1 MEENRKDLLN
11 NQDVVDEINR
21 HRWLE
26 SEKAGKDI
34 GFDVAAAD
42 WLKRFSTAWMQYHM
56 PEKLKERSVEKI
68 DRQERQERQERQAH
82 QEKQPARK
90 TRRASSYF

>member
-1 MEENRKDLLN
+1 MEENRKHLLN

-34 GFDVAAAD
+34 GFEVASED

-56 PEKLKERSVEKI
+56 PEKLKERSVEKS
-68 DRQERQERQERQAH
+68 ERHVH
-82 QEKQPARK
+82 QEKQSSQK
-90 TRRASSYF
+90 NRRARSYYQ

>member
-1 MEENRKDLLN
+1 MEEDRKELLK

-26 SEKAGKDI
+26 SEKAGQDI
-34 GFDVAAAD
+34 GFEVASED

-56 PEKLKERSVEKI
+56 PEKLKERSIEKP
-68 DRQERQERQERQAH
+68 ERQAN
-82 QEKQPARK
+82 QEKHSAQK
-90 TRRASSYF
+90 NRRARSYYQ

>member
-1 MEENRKDLLN
+1 MEENRKNLLN

-34 GFDVAAAD
+34 GFEVASED
-42 WLKRFSTAWMQYHM
+42 WLKRVSTASMQYHM
-56 PEKLKERSVEKI
+56 PEKLKERSV
-68 DRQERQERQERQAH
+68 
-82 QEKQPARK
+82 
-90 TRRASSYF
+90 

>member
-1 MEENRKDLLN
+1 MEENRKELLK

-26 SEKAGKDI
+26 SEKAGQDI
-34 GFDVAAAD
+34 GFEIASED

-56 PEKLKERSVEKI
+56 PEKLKERSIEKI
-68 DRQERQERQERQAH
+68 ERQERQAH
-82 QEKQPARK
+82 QEKQSTHK
-90 TRRASSYF
+90 NRRARSYYQ

>member
-1 MEENRKDLLN
+1 MEENRKELLN

-26 SEKAGKDI
+26 SEKAGQDI
-34 GFDVAAAD
+34 GFEVASED

-56 PEKLKERSVEKI
+56 PEKLKERLI
-68 DRQERQERQERQAH
+68 ERPERQAN
-82 QEKQPARK
+82 QEKQSAQK
-90 TRRASSYF
+90 NRRARSYYQ

>member
-34 GFDVAAAD
+34 GFDIAATD
-42 WLKRFSTAWMQYHM
+42 C
-56 PEKLKERSVEKI
+56 
-68 DRQERQERQERQAH
+68 
-82 QEKQPARK
+82 
-90 TRRASSYF
+90 

>member
-1 MEENRKDLLN
+1 MEENRKELLN
-11 NQDVVDEINR
+11 NKDVVDEINR

-34 GFDVAAAD
+34 GFEIAAAD

-56 PEKLKERSVEKI
+56 PEKLKERSPEKI
-68 DRQERQERQERQAH
+68 DRQERQAH

-90 TRRASSYF
+90 TRRASSYFQ

>member
-34 GFDVAAAD
+34 GFDIAAAD

-56 PEKLKERSVEKI
+56 PEKLKERSVEKV
-68 DRQERQERQERQAH
+68 ERQEKQERQAY

>member
-34 GFDVAAAD
+34 GFDIAATD

-56 PEKLKERSVEKI
+56 PEKLKERSVEKV
-68 DRQERQERQERQAH
+68 ERQEKQERQAY

>member
-1 MEENRKDLLN
+1 MGENRKELLN
-11 NQDVVDEINR
+11 NKDVVDEINR

-34 GFDVAAAD
+34 GFEIAAED

-68 DRQERQERQERQAH
+68 ERQERQERQTN

-90 TRRASSYF
+90 TRRASSYYQ